1 LCVISFL
8 VKTFHGGNKAWQVAT
23 LSYPNRLATTP
34 SMELVSSSGSVAEPM
49 LDINLNQTVG
59 KRELMV
65 VFKT

>member
-1 LCVISFL
+1 M
-8 VKTFHGGNKAWQVAT
+8 AWKST

-49 LDINLNQTVG
+49 LDINLKKKKKNQTVG

>member
-1 LCVISFL
+1 
-8 VKTFHGGNKAWQVAT
+8 VKAFHAGNMAWKST

-34 SMELVSSSGSVAEPM
+34 SLELVSSSGSVAEPM
-49 LDINLNQTVG
+49 LDINLNKKKKKKNQTVG